1 MQRTLK
7 QETAPPPAR
16 PPRAQ
21 QRAFGRFRRLN
32 NAGVLEPYI
41 EHGEQ
46 AHRSNGRPIACFD
59 RQVVRDAD

>member
-16 PPRAQ
+16 TLWAQ

-32 NAGVLEPYI
+32 NAGVLEPCV
-41 EHGEQ
+41 ERGEQ
-46 AHRSNGRPIACFD
+46 AQRSNGRPIACFD